1 MRALID
7 GNPTYRTVTVM
18 KVDWDRFSGDP
29 IVSELGVR
37 SRSTL
42 VMFSRGKEV
51 GRVVGQTG
59 AGAIE
64 PLFTAAVS

>member
-1 MRALID
+1 MRALLD
-7 GNPTYRTVTVM
+7 GNPEYRTVTIM

-37 SRSTL
+37 GRATL
-42 VMFSRGKEV
+42 VMFSGGEEV
-51 GRVVGQTG
+51 GRVIGQTG

-64 PLFTAAVS
+64 PLFKAAVS

>member
-7 GNPTYRTVTVM
+7 SNPAYQAVTVM
-18 KVDWDRFSGDP
+18 KVDWDRFSGDA
-29 IVSELGVR
+29 IVNELDVR
-37 SRSTL
+37 GRSTL
-42 VMFSRGKEV
+42 VMFSRGEEV

-64 PLFTAAVS
+64 PLFKAAVS

>member
-7 GNPTYRTVTVM
+7 GNPAYQAVTVM

-29 IVSELGVR
+29 IAGELGVTGR
-37 SRSTL
+37 ATL
-42 VMFSRGKEV
+42 VMFSKGEEV
-51 GRVVGQTG
+51 GRVIGQTG

-64 PLFTAAVS
+64 PLFKAAVS

>member
-1 MRALID
+1 MSALID
-7 GNPTYRTVTVM
+7 GNPAYKAVTVM

-29 IVSELGVR
+29 IVGELGVR
-37 SRSTL
+37 GRATL
-42 VMFSRGKEV
+42 VMFSRGEEV

-64 PLFTAAVS
+64 PLFKAAVS

>member
-7 GNPTYRTVTVM
+7 SNPSYRAVTVM

-29 IVSELGVR
+29 LAGEIGVR
-37 SRSTL
+37 GRATL
-42 VMFSRGKEV
+42 VMFSRGEEV

-64 PLFTAAVS
+64 PLFKAAVS